1 MNDSDSAPEILPEL
15 SAAAHKI
22 NIKKLEKAPYNH
34 TGQHPG
40 NKLFSHLLRLMI
52 NVGKSIIFRKFE
64 SDKIP
69 SNKGGRISVATHI
82 NGLVDPTLMIITQE
96 KRIISLGRHDLITGP
111 VIGWWS
117 RRNGAQPVLRKAEV
131 EAGLTDEN
139 FARKINDRSMLT
151 IANCLAGGH
160 GAVIMPEGK
169 SHQDSKLHA
178 LRTGA
183 ARAALVSAAIAK
195 KRGLPAPVIQPTG
208 LHWERHYWFRTK
220 SYVEYTNPIEIKQVF
235 DDDQSSRLANGEWI
249 EPPASAVNELK
260 EEMYH
265 KLSPLTPEAPDWE
278 TYRAWILIAHLKAN
292 YEKNPLKTLSQEVH
306 ATRHIR
312 EETKQNTHYQDL
324 ISPAKEAAEILNLNN
339 LDSSAIDKNQ
349 QLKKTSISTFFTG
362 LIGLLLMA
370 ATSIPVI
377 IGSGVQS
384 ILARYMVE
392 KSDEGLDARTTYFL
406 LAGMFSP
413 VIFWPFTSLVI
424 TFLSSTTSPA
434 MPPQEVLQ
442 WNDTVLQY
450 PFLSLQALLS
460 FISIIFV
467 FYISSLLFLSGY
479 DLWTNYRNTVKISKF
494 SKSAA
499 GQEFNILIKKL
510 NIQLGLLK

>member
-1 MNDSDSAPEILPEL
+1 M
-15 SAAAHKI
+15 
-22 NIKKLEKAPYNH
+22 
-34 TGQHPG
+34 
-40 NKLFSHLLRLMI
+40 
-52 NVGKSIIFRKFE
+52 
-64 SDKIP
+64 
-69 SNKGGRISVATHI
+69 
-82 NGLVDPTLMIITQE
+82 
-96 KRIISLGRHDLITGP
+96 
-111 VIGWWS
+111 
-117 RRNGAQPVLRKAEV
+117 
-131 EAGLTDEN
+131 
-139 FARKINDRSMLT
+139 
-151 IANCLAGGH
+151 
-160 GAVIMPEGK
+160 
-169 SHQDSKLHA
+169 
-178 LRTGA
+178 
-183 ARAALVSAAIAK
+183 
-195 KRGLPAPVIQPTG
+195 
-208 LHWERHYWFRTK
+208 
-220 SYVEYTNPIEIKQVF
+220 
-235 DDDQSSRLANGEWI
+235 ANGEWI

-434 MPPQEVLQ
+434 TPPQEVLQ
-442 WNDTVLQY
+442 WYDSVLQY

-460 FISIIFV
+460 FISIIS
-467 FYISSLLFLSGY
+467 IIR
-479 DLWTNYRNTVKISKF
+479 D
-494 SKSAA
+494 
-499 GQEFNILIKKL
+499 IL
-510 NIQLGLLK
+510 